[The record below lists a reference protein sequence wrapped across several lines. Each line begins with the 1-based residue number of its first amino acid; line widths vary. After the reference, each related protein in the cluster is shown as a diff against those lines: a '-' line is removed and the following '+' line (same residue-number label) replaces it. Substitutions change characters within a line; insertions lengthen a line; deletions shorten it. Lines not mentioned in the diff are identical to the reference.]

1 MGVIQFVDDFRALH
15 ARARQ
20 GPLAEND
27 RASYLSA
34 REQFAQALLAA
45 QGLMQQGGPAR
56 RTFRVAVTLPVE
68 LVVGEG
74 TAVQSSTL
82 DVSCGGFS
90 TVLAEAPPEG
100 QGAEVSLSMGEEAA
114 PLRSH
119 ARVASVVRRGEGRYR
134 VSFAFLGLA
143 EPEAERLEVL
153 LLDAALERVGL
164 VG

>member
-1 MGVIQFVDDFRALH
+1 MGVIQFVDEFRALH

-20 GPLAEND
+20 GHLAESD
-27 RASYLSA
+27 KASYLSA

-56 RTFRVAVTLPVE
+56 RTFRVAVSLPVE
-68 LVVGEG
+68 LVTGVEQ
-74 TAVQSSTL
+74 TVRATTL

-90 TVLAEAPPEG
+90 NMLGDPLREG
-100 QGAEVSLSMGEEAA
+100 QEVEVSLDMGEGAR

-134 VSFAFLGLA
+134 VSFAFVGLA
-143 EPEAERLEVL
+143 EPEVERLELL

>member
-1 MGVIQFVDDFRALH
+1 MGVIQFVDEFRALH
-15 ARARQ
+15 TRARQ
-20 GPLAEND
+20 GGLAESD
-27 RASYLSA
+27 RAGYLSA

-45 QGLMQQGGPAR
+45 QGLMTEGESAR
-56 RTFRVAVTLPVE
+56 HSFRVAVGLPVE
-68 LVVGEG
+68 VVLSEG
-74 TAVQSSTL
+74 QPVQGTTL

-90 TVLAEAPPEG
+90 TLLAQPPPEG
-100 QGAEVSLSMGEEAA
+100 QGVEVSLSLGEEAR

-134 VSFAFLGLA
+134 VSFAFQGLA

>member
-1 MGVIQFVDDFRALH
+1 MGVIQFVDEFRALH

-20 GPLAEND
+20 GHLAESD
-27 RASYLSA
+27 RAGYLSA

-56 RTFRVAVTLPVE
+56 RTFRVAVGLPVE
-68 LVVGEG
+68 LVLSVGQ
-74 TAVQSSTL
+74 AVQGTTL

-90 TVLAEAPPEG
+90 TLLAESPQEG
-100 QGAEVSLSMGEEAA
+100 QGVEVSLSMGEEAR
-114 PLRSH
+114 PLRCH

-134 VSFAFLGLA
+134 VSFAFVGLA
-143 EPEAERLEVL
+143 EPEVERLELL